1 MARQP
6 LFGGKLVQRSRK
18 RKLQSRF
25 GARPSWKPLIELLEE
40 RAVPS
45 TVPTFGAN
53 AQHTSLYAGP
63 SQSLNQVVWKTP
75 VDLMP
80 QYQPDGSLLIH
91 SGAPLVTAGNAV
103 IVPVKT
109 GATNGYQV
117 DFFNGDTGGAATVGG
132 VGVAKFSLSTDYILP
147 THGWT
152 PSYSPALA
160 SDGVGGTRL
169 YYAGAG
175 GTIYYINNPDSAT
188 APTRVQEV
196 FYTTLSNY

>member
-80 QYQPDGSLLIH
+80 QYSGTNLLIH
-91 SGAPLVTAGNAV
+91 YGAPLVTTGNTV

-109 GATNGYQV
+109 GA
-117 DFFNGDTGGAATVGG
+117 F
-132 VGVAKFSLSTDYILP
+132 
-147 THGWT
+147 
-152 PSYSPALA
+152 
-160 SDGVGGTRL
+160 
-169 YYAGAG
+169 
-175 GTIYYINNPDSAT
+175 
-188 APTRVQEV
+188 
-196 FYTTLSNY
+196 